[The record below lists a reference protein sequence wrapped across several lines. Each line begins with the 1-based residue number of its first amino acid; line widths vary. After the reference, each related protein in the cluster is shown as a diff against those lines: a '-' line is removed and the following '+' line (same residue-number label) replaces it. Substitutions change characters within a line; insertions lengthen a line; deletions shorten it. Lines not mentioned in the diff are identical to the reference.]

1 MSKNSR
7 IRRKI
12 EKIYRRREHNIYSQ
26 RFYQDLFCGYA
37 YSLRQNMLDTKDFF
51 RIVSDNTNVEKI
63 FSNSNHYNF
72 FNELEETID
81 SALYSLAVYG
91 KAYVY
96 VKPEYEEIE
105 NESGKV
111 NKELCSLSISE
122 VKGVLKKESFY
133 YKTYP
138 NEVSKFD
145 IGEGTLIILDLKE
158 LGYRRNY
165 FTRLVKKIGKFDAIS
180 ASYQLLNKEPSYDF
194 NVHIKKSQKRFL
206 KNVSNIGWM
215 FGTEGLSESYI
226 LYKEIK
232 MRLFKMKNLQYVLGK
247 INKVVVE
254 NYINDNSFEIKA
266 DAKNIAY
273 KEVWEKYQEGK
284 FTNSDLNKILW

>member
-37 YSLRQNMLDTKDFF
+37 YSLRGNMLGKKDFF

-96 VKPEYEEIE
+96 VKPEYTEIE
-105 NESGKV
+105 NENGKV

-133 YKTYP
+133 YKTYQ
-138 NEVSKFD
+138 NEISKFD
-145 IGEGTLIILDLKE
+145 IGEGTLIVLDLKE

-165 FTRLVKKIGKFDAIS
+165 FTRLVKKIGKYDAVS
-180 ASYQLLNKEPSYDF
+180 VSYQLLNKEPSYDF
-194 NVHIKKSQKRFL
+194 NAHVKKSQKRFL
-206 KNVSNIGWM
+206 KNVSNIGWRS
-215 FGTEGLSESYI
+215 GNEDLSESYI

-266 DAKNIAY
+266 DTKNIDY

-284 FTNSDLNKILW
+284 FTISDLNKIL

>member
-37 YSLRQNMLDTKDFF
+37 YSLRGNMLGKKDFF

-96 VKPEYEEIE
+96 VKPEYTEIE

-111 NKELCSLSISE
+111 NKKLRFLAIRE
-122 VKGVLKKESFY
+122 VKGVLKKDSFY
-133 YKTYP
+133 CKTYQ

-145 IGEGTLIILDLKE
+145 IDEGTLIVLDLKE

-165 FTRLVKKIGKFDAIS
+165 FTRLVKKIGKYDAVS
-180 ASYQLLNKEPSYDF
+180 VSYQLLNKEPSYDF
-194 NVHIKKSQKRFL
+194 NVHVKKSQKRFL

-226 LYKEIK
+226 LYKKIK

-266 DAKNIAY
+266 DTKNIDY
-273 KEVWEKYQEGK
+273 KEVWEEYQEGK
-284 FTNSDLNKILW
+284 FTISDLNKIL